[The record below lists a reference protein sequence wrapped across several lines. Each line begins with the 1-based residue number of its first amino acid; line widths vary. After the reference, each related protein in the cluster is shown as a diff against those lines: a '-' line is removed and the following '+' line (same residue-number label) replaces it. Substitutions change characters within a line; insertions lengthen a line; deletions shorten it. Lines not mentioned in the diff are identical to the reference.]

1 MTRPSN
7 FVTFQR
13 EHEDPLKGKLSV
25 AEMSPINYE
34 KHRGDRFQRNTVCTR
49 DSRRSANR
57 RSWQQLSLLIRIRE
71 NSPPGGKLASS
82 VLVARASKWTG
93 CSRIE
98 LQRSQSCC
106 VNYAGEIVWKRNER
120 SDRVSSSCLH
130 RTGIAPVRK
139 RPSAGYR

>member
-34 KHRGDRFQRNTVCTR
+34 KHRGDRFQRNTVCTAVPEIR
-49 DSRRSANR
+49 VVA
-57 RSWQQLSLLIRIRE
+57 QQLSLLIRIRE

>member
-13 EHEDPLKGKLSV
+13 EHEDPLKGKLPV

-34 KHRGDRFQRNTVCTR
+34 KHRGDRFQRNTVCTAVPEIR
-49 DSRRSANR
+49 VVA
-57 RSWQQLSLLIRIRE
+57 QQLSLLIRIRE

>member
-13 EHEDPLKGKLSV
+13 EHEDPLKGKLPV

-34 KHRGDRFQRNTVCTR
+34 KHRGDRFQRNTVCTAVPEIR
-49 DSRRSANR
+49 VVA
-57 RSWQQLSLLIRIRE
+57 QQLSLLIRIRE
-71 NSPPGGKLASS
+71 NLPPGGKLASS

>member
-34 KHRGDRFQRNTVCTR
+34 KHRGDRFQRNTVCT
-49 DSRRSANR
+49 AVPEICVVA
-57 RSWQQLSLLIRIRE
+57 QQLSLLIRIRE